1 MKVKSIRK
9 FSAYAG
15 SALLAVTL
23 LVLLFALK
31 PDSTVDFRGIVKSV
45 EYNSREKCTY
55 FTAYMLYDEN
65 SSIIIKAKDGI

>member
-45 EYNSREKCTY
+45 EYNSRKNAPILRLIC
-55 FTAYMLYDEN
+55 FMMRIQA
-65 SSIIIKAKDGI
+65 